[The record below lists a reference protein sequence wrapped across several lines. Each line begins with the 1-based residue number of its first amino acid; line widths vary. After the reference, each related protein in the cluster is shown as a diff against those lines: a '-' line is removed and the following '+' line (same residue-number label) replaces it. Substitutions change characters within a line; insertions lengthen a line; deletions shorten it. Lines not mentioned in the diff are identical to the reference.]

1 MPEKEIMVKTSRES
15 EIEPKNEREFSVE
28 EFSIT
33 ELEERLELV
42 GRCNG
47 SCKGTT

>member
-1 MPEKEIMVKTSRES
+1 MPEREIMVNTSSPAEVDS
-15 EIEPKNEREFSVE
+15 TEKEFSVE

-47 SCKGTT
+47 SCKGGG

>member
-1 MPEKEIMVKTSRES
+1 MEREINVTSPAEIES
-15 EIEPKNEREFSVE
+15 EKEFSVE

-47 SCKGTT
+47 SCKGSD